1 MKKMALGLVAGL
13 VLAAGA
19 AHAVPE
25 VKLETSFP
33 HGGHIHGYL
42 VNPAGQ
48 AVSGWVVLETMDG
61 AKLHSYNT
69 DIFRRGRFD
78 IDNLLPGRYRLRAEA
93 IAVVH
98 QVSEDLVPGVTA
110 EVEVK
115 KDHVSRPHL
124 VVKTAH

>member
-19 AHAVPE
+19 VHADPE
-25 VKLETSFP
+25 VKLEKSFP

-42 VNPAGQ
+42 VDSAGQ
-48 AVSGWVVLETMDG
+48 AVSGWVVLETVDG
-61 AKLHSYNT
+61 ARLRSFNSDT
-69 DIFRRGRFD
+69 FRRGRFD
-78 IDNLLPGRYRLRAEA
+78 IDNLLPGRYRLRAESLA
-93 IAVVH
+93 LTHLI
-98 QVSEDLVPGVTA
+98 SSDLVPGVSV

-124 VVKTAH
+124 VVKTEH